1 MWSLGYRN
9 QAIHRLRFLVTEGI
23 FCKIDSWSILCN
35 YLINTKPITIK
46 NNKNKLY
53 KTEQYYNNEKKDIG
67 NYTSHTLKSV
77 IIILVII
84 LYNIIS
90 IKTYIVENIMKND
103 IGSWNSWCGH

>member
-1 MWSLGYRN
+1 MRSLGYRN
-9 QAIHRLRFLVTEGI
+9 HAINRLRFLVTEGI
-23 FCKIDSWSILCN
+23 LCKIDTWRILCN

-77 IIILVII
+77 NIILVII
-84 LYNIIS
+84 CILRSQIIS
-90 IKTYIVENIMKND
+90 I
-103 IGSWNSWCGH
+103 